1 MRGVGN
7 MAEKKELY
15 LGYASDKAVT
25 PFFQE
30 FLEALDQGTLMMSK
44 CTKCGAEY
52 LPPRQHCQKDMADC
66 ELKPFTET
74 EAKLYSYVIVDF
86 PPDSLSDRAP
96 YVVAVGEFPS
106 GKRLTAHITNLMS
119 MPEVGMTLKLGFDK
133 MEEKKLVTYKWLV

>member
-1 MRGVGN
+1 

-15 LGYASDKAVT
+15 LGYATDKAVT

-30 FLEALDQGTLMMSK
+30 FLEALDEGNLMMSK
-44 CTKCGAEY
+44 CTKCGNEY
-52 LPPRQHCQKDMADC
+52 LPPREYCQKDMSKC

-74 EAKLYSYVIVDF
+74 EAKLRSYVIVDF

-96 YVVAVGEFPS
+96 YVVAIGEFPS

-119 MPEVGMTLKLGFDK
+119 MPEVGMALKLGFDK